1 MSYTVIR
8 IGVRMYRI
16 VDSLGV
22 AMYLVCGSRRAA
34 LLDTGCGVPGLA
46 AVVRQIT
53 NLPVTVLLS
62 HGHVDHAMGA
72 GEFGSAHMNL
82 MDLPVYRAHAAISY
96 RQRFV
101 AGCGFSNIELE
112 PHLEERAL
120 KPLRGG
126 DVFDLGGVTVEA
138 YAVPG
143 HTHGSMIFLVPEE
156 RAAMFG
162 DACGPGTILLED
174 WSTDVKTY
182 RRALESVRVLDGR
195 YDRIVRNHGTYESPV
210 FLLETVIEV
219 CDAILSGHDDRV
231 PLPPSCMDLL
241 PRPAALPAYRAI
253 RTMVTRQGEV
263 RVDGR
268 EGNVSYRADKAPQGR
283 G

>member
-1 MSYTVIR
+1 MIR

-16 VDSLGV
+16 VDPLGV

>member
-1 MSYTVIR
+1 MSYTVVHV
-8 IGVRMYRI
+8 GERMHRI
-16 VDSLGV
+16 VDPLGV
-22 AMYLVCGSRRAA
+22 AMYLICGSRRAA

-46 AVVRQIT
+46 DVVRQIT

-72 GEFGSAHMNL
+72 GAFGAAFMNPL
-82 MDLPVYRAHAAISY
+82 DLPVYRAHAAISY

-101 AGCGFSNIELE
+101 AGCGLSDIELE
-112 PHLEERAL
+112 PHLEEQSL
-120 KPLRGG
+120 MPLHGG

-143 HTHGSMIFLVPEE
+143 HTHGSMVFLVPEE
-156 RAAMFG
+156 RVVMFG

-174 WSTDVKTY
+174 WSADVKTY
-182 RRALESVRVLDGR
+182 RSALEGMRVLDGR

-210 FLLETVIEV
+210 SLLETVIEV
-219 CDAILSGHDDRV
+219 CDAILSGHDDCV
-231 PLPPSCMDLL
+231 PLPPSYMDLL
-241 PRPAALPAYRAI
+241 PRPADLPAYRAM

-263 RVDGR
+263 RMDGR
-268 EGNVSYRADKAPQGR
+268 EGNVSYRVDKAPQR
-283 G
+283 RE